1 MRGVI
6 LANTGSPD
14 APEPQAVRAYL
25 STFLAD
31 PRICPM
37 NPRLWHLILH
47 AFILPKRC
55 VSSAEKYRRI
65 WTDEGSPLSVHMVS
79 LAAGLEAAA
88 GEGVR
93 VRHAMSYGA
102 PPMAHALAEL
112 RDAGCADITVV
123 PLYPQSAHST
133 TGVVSDQLAAALEE
147 LAWQPQVRVIE
158 RYADA
163 PAYLDAIAESVRAA
177 GFGEAGD
184 GLLFAFHSIPLA
196 DVRAGD
202 AYGEQA
208 AATAQ
213 AVAERLGLA
222 SGQWQLGFQS
232 RFDKHRRW
240 LSPFTKEVLPKLDGC
255 NRLFVIAPN
264 FSVDC
269 LETLYDIDIVLRQEC
284 QQTHPT
290 RPFIYVPSLNA
301 SGAHI
306 SLLRILTTPCA

>member
-1 MRGVI
+1 MTRGII

-55 VSSAEKYRRI
+55 VSSAEKYRLI
-65 WTDEGSPLSVHMVS
+65 WTDEGSPLSVHMAS

-102 PPMAHALAEL
+102 PSMAHALAEL
-112 RDAGCADITVV
+112 RDEGCADITVV

-158 RYADA
+158 RYADE

-177 GFGEAGD
+177 GFEEAGD

-213 AVAERLGLA
+213 AVAERLGLTP
-222 SGQWQLGFQS
+222 GQWQLGFQS

-240 LSPFTKEVLPKLDGC
+240 LSPFTREVLPKLDAC
-255 NRLFVIAPN
+255 ERLFVVAPN

-284 QQTHPT
+284 QQQRPT

-301 SGAHI
+301 TPAHI
-306 SLLRILTTPCA
+306 SLLRTLITP

>member
-6 LANTGSPD
+6 LANTGSPE
-14 APEPQAVRAYL
+14 APEPQAVRTYL
-25 STFLAD
+25 SAFLAD

-37 NPRLWHLILH
+37 DPRLWRLILH

-55 VSSAEKYRRI
+55 VSSAEKYQLI
-65 WTDEGSPLSVHMVS
+65 WTDGGSPLSVHMAS
-79 LAAGLEAAA
+79 LAAALEAEA
-88 GEGVR
+88 GEGVL

-102 PPMAHALAEL
+102 PTLACALADL
-112 RDAGCADITVV
+112 RDAGCTDVTVV

-133 TGVVSDQLAAALEE
+133 TGVVSDQLTAALAD
-147 LAWQPQVRVIE
+147 LAWRPQVRVIE

-163 PAYLDAIAESVRAA
+163 PAYLDAIAGSVRAA

-202 AYGEQA
+202 DYGEQA
-208 AATAQ
+208 EATAQ
-213 AVAERLGLA
+213 AVAARLGLA
-222 SGQWQLGFQS
+222 PGQWQLGFQS

-240 LSPFTKEVLPKLDGC
+240 LSPFTREVLPKLDAC
-255 NRLFVIAPN
+255 ERLFVVAPN

-269 LETLYDIDIVLRQEC
+269 LETLYDIDIILRQHC
-284 QQTHPT
+284 QQTNPD
-290 RPFIYVPSLNA
+290 RPFVYVPCLNA
-301 SGAHI
+301 TPAHV
-306 SLLRILTTPCA
+306 SLLHTLITP